1 MGWRIARKLAG
12 GTYAVYGVD
21 EGLRLADDD
30 KRLKA
35 FREAH
40 PDYHDLMLDEAW
52 APRDF
57 CGYEAKKLH
66 SNTELVD
73 VLLVKH
79 LGMKEKVVKTE
90 KKTAEKFIDNLRK
103 SAKKEEKK
111 LKKKL
116 GVAELA

>member
-1 MGWRIARKLAG
+1 MG
-12 GTYAVYGVD
+12 
-21 EGLRLADDD
+21 RLADDD

-35 FREAH
+35 FREVH

-57 CGYEAKKLH
+57 CGFEAKKLH

-79 LGMKEKVVKTE
+79 LGIKDKVIKAE
-90 KKTAEKFIDNLRK
+90 KKTAEKFINDVRK
-103 SAKKEEKK
+103 AAKKEEKQ

-116 GVAELA
+116 GVAQLELPPMDVLAEDC